1 MRNKIILSLVALFAL
16 FSIGAGIA
24 TLNLKNTTIIF
35 NNLIKLHQIEG
46 LRHVLIERILKV
58 QSELYTINSPREVEL
73 SGLVE
78 NVSQLEA
85 SALNCLSCHHQ
96 PAVQKD
102 LEEIQTLI
110 DDFKS
115 AISYYVTASANR
127 ERLEQ
132 MEQEAAL
139 IGNRLLFNTERMAF
153 EASAKVGKM
162 TSTGLA
168 KMANAKVLLFTSLA
182 LACLFGMLVA
192 RNLTRAIT
200 RPINA
205 MVIATR
211 KIAAGDLGYTLTET
225 FPAEFGELASHLNSM
240 SRSLRVGYA
249 KLEEEIAERKQTEE
263 ALRQSEERYALA
275 ARAANDGLWD
285 WNLQTGQIYFSPRW
299 KAMLG
304 FAEEESLA
312 QRSAWFDLVHAYD
325 RPQLEA
331 KLNAYLAGNTPH
343 FDSEYRMQHRDG
355 SWRWMLSRG
364 MALLDPNGKAERLAG
379 SQSDIT
385 ARKIAEEQLTHD
397 AFHDAL
403 THLPNRALFK
413 NRLQQAIQT
422 VQARQDHLFAVLFLD
437 LDRFKTINDSLG
449 HLAGDQLLVAVGK
462 RLLGFVRPS
471 DTVARL
477 GGDEFA
483 ILLPEINSSLDAIH
497 IAERIQNDLPQPFT
511 IGGQEVFSTAS
522 VGVALSSSGHQ
533 GPEQFL
539 READLAMYHA
549 KANGKA
555 RYEIYDAEMHE
566 KTVDQLRLETDL
578 RKALE
583 RKEFELYYQP
593 ILALDENRVTGFE
606 ALLRWQ
612 HPLRGLLCPGEFLA
626 IAEETGLITAMGQWA
641 LQEGCRQLSLWQHQ
655 LPEAEL
661 LTLNLNFSSKEFTP
675 LLLQQVKNVQQEF
688 DLVPYS
694 LRLEITESTI
704 MGNPDTT
711 AALLTQ
717 LKAAG
722 VGLQIDD
729 FGTGYS
735 SLSYLHQFPI
745 DALKIDHSFVSNML
759 TDRDHLEII
768 KTIVSLAHSLGMVV
782 IAEGVETL
790 EEYQLLQA
798 LGCEYAQGYYISP
811 PLAAPAARDF
821 LLSHGHHRTRNMNL
835 GG

>member
-1 MRNKIILSLVALFAL
+1 MRNKIVIFLVALFAL
-16 FSIGAGIA
+16 FSIGAVIA

-58 QSELYTINSPREVEL
+58 QSDLYTINTPLGDEL
-73 SGLVE
+73 SALVE
-78 NVSQLEA
+78 NVSQLET
-85 SALNCLSCHHQ
+85 SAQNCLSCHHQ
-96 PAVQKD
+96 PAVRKD
-102 LEEIQTLI
+102 LEEIQALVES
-110 DDFKS
+110 FKS
-115 AISYYVTASANR
+115 AMSYYVTASANR
-127 ERLEQ
+127 ERIEQ
-132 MEQEAAL
+132 MKQEAAL
-139 IGNRLLFNTERMAF
+139 IGNRLLFNTERMAY
-153 EASAKVGKM
+153 EASAKIGKM
-162 TSTGLA
+162 TSTGLVQMA
-168 KMANAKVLLFTSLA
+168 KARGLLFTSLA

-211 KIAAGDLGYTLTET
+211 KIAAGDLGYTLNES
-225 FPAEFGELASHLNSM
+225 FPAEFGELASHLNNM
-240 SRSLRVGYA
+240 SLSLKAGYT
-249 KLEEEIAERKQTEE
+249 KLEAEIAERKQTEE

-285 WNLQTGQIYFSPRW
+285 WNLKTGHIYFSPRW

-304 FAEEESLA
+304 FAEEESMT
-312 QRSAWFDLVHAYD
+312 QHSAWFDLVHTDD
-325 RPQLEA
+325 RPHLEA

-343 FDSEYRMQHRDG
+343 FESVYRMQHRDG

-364 MALLDPNGKAERLAG
+364 MALMDSAGKAERLAG

-385 ARKIAEEQLTHD
+385 AKKIAEEQLTHD

-449 HLAGDQLLVAVGK
+449 HLAGDQLLIAVSK

-483 ILLPEINSSLDAIH
+483 ILLPEINSNLDAIH
-497 IAERIQNDLPQPFT
+497 IAERIQHELPQPFT

-522 VGVALSSSGHQ
+522 VGVTLSTSGHQ
-533 GPEQFL
+533 RPEQFL

-555 RYEIYDAEMHE
+555 RYEIYAAEMHE
-566 KTVDQLRLETDL
+566 KAVAHLRLETDL

-583 RKEFELYYQP
+583 RREFELYYQP
-593 ILALDENRVTGFE
+593 ILDLRDNRITGFE

-612 HPLRGLLCPGEFLA
+612 HPLRGLLCPDEFLA
-626 IAEETGLITAMGQWA
+626 VAEETGLITAIGQWA
-641 LQEGCRQLSLWQHQ
+641 LQEGCRQLSLWQRQ
-655 LPEAEL
+655 LPEAAFL
-661 LTLNLNFSSKEFTP
+661 SLNLNFSSKEFTT
-675 LLLQQVKNVQQEF
+675 LLLQQVKHVQQEY
-688 DLVPYS
+688 DLAPNS

-704 MGNPDTT
+704 MEHPDTT
-711 AALLTQ
+711 AALLKQ
-717 LKAAG
+717 LKAVG
-722 VGLQIDD
+722 VGLHIDD

-745 DALKIDHSFVSNML
+745 DALKIDHSFVSKML
-759 TDRDHLEII
+759 ADRDHLEII
-768 KTIVSLAHSLGMVV
+768 KTIVSLGHSLGMVV

-790 EEYQLLQA
+790 EEYKLLQT
-798 LGCEYAQGYYISP
+798 LGCEYAQGYYISQ

-821 LLSHGHHRTRNMNL
+821 LQSSAHHRTRTMNL

>member
-1 MRNKIILSLVALFAL
+1 MRNKIIIFLVALFAL
-16 FSIGAGIA
+16 FSVGAGIA

-58 QSELYTINSPREVEL
+58 QSDLYTINTPQGDEL
-73 SGLVE
+73 STLVE

-85 SALNCLSCHHQ
+85 SAQNCLSCHHQ

-102 LEEIQTLI
+102 LEEIQALVEN
-110 DDFKS
+110 FKS
-115 AISYYVTASANR
+115 AMSYYVTASANR
-127 ERLEQ
+127 DRVEQ
-132 MEQEAAL
+132 MKQEAAL
-139 IGNRLLFNTERMAF
+139 IGNHLLFNTERMAY
-153 EASAKVGKM
+153 EASTKIAKM

-168 KMANAKVLLFTSLA
+168 QMDRAKGLLFTSLT

-211 KIAAGDLGYTLTET
+211 KIAAGDLGYTLPET
-225 FPAEFGELASHLNSM
+225 FPAEFGELSSHLNSM
-240 SRSLRVGYA
+240 SLSLRVGYT
-249 KLEEEIAERKQTEE
+249 KLEEEIAERKLTEE

-285 WNLQTGQIYFSPRW
+285 WNLKTGVIYFSPRW

-304 FAEEESLA
+304 FPEEESMA
-312 QRSAWFDLVHAYD
+312 QESAWFDLVHTDD
-325 RPQLEA
+325 RPQMEA

-343 FDSEYRMQHRDG
+343 FESVYRMQHRDG

-364 MALLDPNGKAERLAG
+364 MALLDSAGKAERLAG

-449 HLAGDQLLVAVGK
+449 HLAGDQLLVAVSK

-483 ILLPEINSSLDAIH
+483 ILLPEINSNLDAIH
-497 IAERIQNDLPQPFT
+497 IAERIQHELPQPFT
-511 IGGQEVFSTAS
+511 IGGQEVFTTAS
-522 VGVALSSSGHQ
+522 VGVALSTSGHQ
-533 GPEQFL
+533 RPEQFL

-549 KANGKA
+549 KASGKA
-555 RYEIYDAEMHE
+555 RYEIYAAEMHE
-566 KTVDQLRLETDL
+566 KAVAHLRLETDL

-593 ILALDENRVTGFE
+593 ILNLGENRITGFE

-626 IAEETGLITAMGQWA
+626 IAEETGLITAIGTWA

-655 LPEAEL
+655 LPEAEF
-661 LTLNLNFSSKEFTP
+661 LTLNLNFSGKEFTT
-675 LLLQQVKNVQQEF
+675 LLLQQVKAVQQEF
-688 DLVPYS
+688 DLAPNS

-704 MGNPDTT
+704 MKNPDTT
-711 AALLTQ
+711 AALLKQ
-717 LKAAG
+717 LKAIG

-745 DALKIDHSFVSNML
+745 DALKIDHSFVSKML
-759 TDRDHLEII
+759 ADRDHLEII
-768 KTIVSLAHSLGMVV
+768 KTIVSLAHNLGMVV

-790 EEYQLLQA
+790 EECQLLQA

-811 PLAAPAARDF
+811 ALAAPAARDF
-821 LLSHGHHRTRNMNL
+821 LHSDGHHRTRNLNL